1 MHVRQKM
8 NEKGLADSL
17 LTFSSPFWQRF
28 FHIFLASSLESFAD
42 QKRQAADDNDRLYEI
57 HSPEKVQFSGDLF
70 KLLFKLIHSSFP
82 PYDLVNLGYALVNPT
97 EPVQEAYATETGC
110 RALVMEKEVHRQR
123 AEQKADQER
132 DNISNRRAANRDGWS
147 NVVSA
152 VIGAV
157 VGAVAM
163 WVLERFF

>member
-1 MHVRQKM
+1 M
-8 NEKGLADSL
+8 NDTQLKVLEILVNGGYVPIDRFSTEELAALD
-17 LTFSSPFWQRF
+17 
-28 FHIFLASSLESFAD
+28 
-42 QKRQAADDNDRLYEI
+42 
-57 HSPEKVQFSGDLF
+57 
-70 KLLFKLIHSSFP
+70 
-82 PYDLVNLGYALVNPT
+82 DLVNLGYALVNPT

-157 VGAVAM
+157 VGAVVM